1 MYLMPGTS
9 TMHMCYALN
18 NNWNSCYTHTKP
30 FELNEWYNIKVAQA
44 DFQMNSLIKCGASSR
59 WLSSLYCP
67 MRTSDRMAIGKTQPT
82 LL

>member
-30 FELNEWYNIKVAQA
+30 FELNEWYNIRVAQV
-44 DFQMNSLIKCGASSR
+44 DFK
-59 WLSSLYCP
+59 
-67 MRTSDRMAIGKTQPT
+67 
-82 LL
+82 